1 MKDYDIIL
9 HHELIR
15 NTVGYDFISDIDLFD
30 LPTVIDFLDIINYYE
45 CICKLEN

>member
-1 MKDYDIIL
+1 MKDYETIL

-30 LPTVIDFLDIINYYE
+30 LPTVIDFLDIINDYE
-45 CICKLEN
+45 CICKFED